1 MAAKNN
7 KLVEEILLARQENRP
22 QQGQILQA
30 TVLAVNSDGI
40 FLDINKNYEACITK
54 NELGTKELKDYKIG
68 DRIEVCIIE
77 EERKTPGV
85 YRASIKKIEEKANWN
100 KLNELKEQNLEVL
113 INKVVKNG
121 AEVTIT
127 LTKQRAFIP
136 LRLIDYK
143 HDSLKNLDQ
152 QKWIGKKIPA
162 KILELDESKNKIIL
176 DNKTV
181 SDEQRKAKINEV
193 ISKLFIGQEITGKV
207 VRTTKFG
214 AFIEYDGIDILIP
227 SSELSWAR
235 FNEPSDLISAGDE
248 ISGKVF
254 KIDSDNQ
261 QIAISRKQIV
271 PEPWT
276 IIDENKFKV
285 GTKHKGKVV
294 SHAEFGFFIEVEP
307 GIEALLHK
315 SNYSEK
321 EFPVLGT
328 KFEVEI
334 TNIEKP
340 KKRMGVKLVPAAIK
354 IESDVDVVT
363 AKTAKE
369 LEHAK

>member
-1 MAAKNN
+1 MTTKSS
-7 KLVEEILLARQENRP
+7 KLVEEILLARQEAKP
-22 QQGQILQA
+22 QLGQILQA
-30 TVLAVNSDGI
+30 TVLAVNSGGV
-40 FLDINKNYEACITK
+40 FLDINKNFEAFISK
-54 NELGTKELKDYKIG
+54 NELGAKEPGDFKVG

-77 EERKTPGV
+77 EERKTAGV

-100 KLNELKEQNLEVL
+100 KLSELKEQNLEVV
-113 INKVVKNG
+113 INKMLKNG
-121 AEVTIT
+121 AEVTIN

-143 HDSLKNLDQ
+143 HESLKNLDQ
-152 QKWIGKKIPA
+152 SKWVGKKIPA

-181 SDEQRKAKINEV
+181 SEEQRKAKINEV
-193 ISKLFIGQEITGKV
+193 ISKVSLGQEITGKV

-214 AFIEYDGIDILIP
+214 AFIEYEGIDILIP

-235 FNEPSDLISAGDE
+235 FNEPSDLVSAGDE

-254 KIDSDNQ
+254 KIDPENQ

-271 PEPWT
+271 AEPWT
-276 IIDENKFKV
+276 IIDEEKYKV
-285 GTKHKGKVV
+285 ASRHKGKVV

-315 SNYSEK
+315 SNYNEK
-321 EFPVLGT
+321 EFPEIGT
-328 KFEVEI
+328 KLEVEI
-334 TNIEKP
+334 TNIEKA
-340 KKRMGVKLVPAAIK
+340 KKRMGVKLVQAEIK
-354 IESDVDVVT
+354 IESEGEVISN
-363 AKTAKE
+363 TAKE